1 MCNTNKSKID
11 FLYLS
16 EQDMLDAGVMDV
28 KRCIDTE
35 AEVMKLLVE
44 GDYLEGGPNG
54 QSHGIMVS
62 FPKKSDIKGFP
73 LNDSPDRRFMA
84 MPAYLGG
91 KFHMMGEKWYGSNMH
106 NQKNGLPRSILMVM
120 LNDVMSGAPKAMMS
134 ANVLSAVR
142 TGCMPGLA
150 VRYLARKDSHVLTS
164 IGAGVIAKTSILAV
178 LSEIPQIEELRIK
191 GSTPT
196 SKTAASCKAFIE
208 ERFPNLKITISA
220 TLEEA
225 VCGADIILESVSEVK
240 EEDRPVLEPAW
251 IKPGCTIIS
260 SSCLIVPDEYVAKN
274 VRMVVDNVGMYENY
288 LEDRISYLAK
298 HPKEAEKQRKNPK
311 HALSVGMAFIDMRE
325 AGLIKTEDIVSI
337 GKIISG
343 AVPGRTND
351 DEIFLAGFDGMPV
364 LDVAWGYECY
374 QNALKQGIGTSLNL
388 WDTPFLA

>member
-1 MCNTNKSKID
+1 M
-11 FLYLS
+11 FYL
-16 EQDMLDAGVMDV
+16 
-28 KRCIDTE
+28 IFYTE

-91 KFHMMGEKWYGSNMH
+91 KFHIMGEKWYGSNMH

-120 LNDVMSGAPKAMMS
+120 LNDVTSGAPIAMMS

-150 VRYLARKDSHVLTS
+150 VRYLARKDSRVLTS

-196 SKTAASCKAFIE
+196 SKTAASCKAFIK
-208 ERFPNLKITISA
+208 ERFPDLKITISA

-274 VRMVVDNVGMYENY
+274 VRMVVDNVGMYEGY
-288 LEDRISYLAK
+288 LEDKISYLNK
-298 HPKEAEKQRKNPK
+298 HPEEAEKQKKNPK
-311 HALSVGMAFIDMRE
+311 HALSIGMAFIDMRE

-374 QNALKQGIGTSLNL
+374 QNALEQGIGTSLNL

>member
-1 MCNTNKSKID
+1 
-11 FLYLS
+11 
-16 EQDMLDAGVMDV
+16 
-28 KRCIDTE
+28 
-35 AEVMKLLVE
+35 
-44 GDYLEGGPNG
+44 
-54 QSHGIMVS
+54 
-62 FPKKSDIKGFP
+62 
-73 LNDSPDRRFMA
+73 
-84 MPAYLGG
+84 
-91 KFHMMGEKWYGSNMH
+91 MMGEKWYGSNMH

-120 LNDVMSGAPKAMMS
+120 LNDVTSGAPKAMMS

-298 HPKEAEKQRKNPK
+298 HPEEAEKQRKNPK

>member
-28 KRCIDTE
+28 KKCIDTE

-120 LNDVMSGAPKAMMS
+120 LNDVISGAPKAMMS

-150 VRYLARKDSHVLTS
+150 VRYLARKDSRVLTS

-274 VRMVVDNVGMYENY
+274 VRMVVDNLGMYENY
-288 LEDRISYLAK
+288 LEDRISYLNK
-298 HPKEAEKQRKNPK
+298 HPEEAEKQKKNPK